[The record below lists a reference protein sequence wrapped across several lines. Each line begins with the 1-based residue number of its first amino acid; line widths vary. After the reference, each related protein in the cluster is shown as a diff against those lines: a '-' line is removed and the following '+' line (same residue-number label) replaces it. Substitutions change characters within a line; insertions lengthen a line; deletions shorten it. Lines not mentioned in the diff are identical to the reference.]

1 MFEQAKTLAPARYQ
15 RILRDGTIVESEEM
29 IKQRKK
35 LIDEKIVACKELI
48 SSEGLEVSLS
58 I

>member
-1 MFEQAKTLAPARYQ
+1 MLEQAKTLAPARYQ
-15 RILRDGTIVESEEM
+15 RILRDGTIGESEEV

-35 LIDEKIVACKELI
+35 LIDEKLVTYNELI
-48 SSEGLEVSLS
+48 FSEGIKVSLP